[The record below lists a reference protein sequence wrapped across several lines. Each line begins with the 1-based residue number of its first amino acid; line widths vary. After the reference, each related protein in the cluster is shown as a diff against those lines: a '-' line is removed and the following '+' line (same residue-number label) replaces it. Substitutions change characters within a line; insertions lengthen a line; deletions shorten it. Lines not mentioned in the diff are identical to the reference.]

1 MSERESKREE
11 TNDPSKQED
20 DLSRFDGKYVVYC
33 LLLKDGYRY
42 VGRTTNLQFRIEKHK
57 QEKSSTSWLF
67 HHPFVRIEKIYELK
81 DENGNTVPADAFLE
95 DAITFKMMALHG
107 LEKTRGGNYCK
118 VILEEKDS
126 IDIKKILDSQDA
138 CYSCG
143 SKDGHMWKTCP
154 LTKCRNPNCKNPYG
168 HIFRYCPD
176 SSNTC
181 WKCNGNHWLCDC
193 PNKNIK

>member
-143 SKDGHMWKTCP
+143 SKEHMWKNCDKTQ
-154 LTKCRNPNCKNPYG
+154 CRGCGQFN
-168 HIFRYCPD
+168 HIFRDCP
-176 SSNTC
+176 SVIC
-181 WKCNGNHWLCDC
+181 WRCQGNHFQADC
-193 PNKNIK
+193 QFNSFLIQ